1 MADNNISVVNSNP
14 QNTTT
19 TFQPFSTIVNIKL
32 DRTNYPLWLAQMLPI
47 LKSRDLM
54 RYVDG
59 TLLCPPKHVANSTT
73 VNHAYTAASILSVV
87 TKKGDISMADYLDC
101 MNAIADNLVF
111 AGQPVSDEEL
121 VQIVLNNLGPA
132 FEMTVSAAQARD
144 NPIAYPTLESLM
156 LTT

>member
-14 QNTTT
+14 KNTTT
-19 TFQPFSTIVNIKL
+19 TFQPFFTIVNIKL

-47 LKSRDLM
+47 LKSRDLI

-73 VNHAYTAASILSVV
+73 VNPVYTAW

-101 MNAIADNLVF
+101 MNAIADNLAL

-121 VQIVLNNLGPA
+121 VQIVLNNLRPA

-144 NPIAYPTLESLM
+144 TPIAYPTLESLM